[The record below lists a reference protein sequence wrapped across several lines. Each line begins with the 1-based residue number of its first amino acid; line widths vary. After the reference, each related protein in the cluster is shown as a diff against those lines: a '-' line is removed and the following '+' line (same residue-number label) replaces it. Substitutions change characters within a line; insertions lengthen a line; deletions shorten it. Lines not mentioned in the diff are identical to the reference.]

1 MSKKLIVLAGP
12 TAVGKTALSIE
23 LARHFGC
30 PIISGDS
37 RQFYKEISIGT
48 AKPTSEEMAEVKHY
62 FVNSHS
68 IHEPLSAGQ
77 FEREAI
83 PIINELFEHHDYLI
97 LTGGSGL
104 FLKAIYDGLD
114 QFVTVSPEVK
124 DQVIQLEKTE
134 GLKGLQEKLEEL
146 DSVYFKEVDQQ
157 NPVRLTRAIEVCL
170 EAKKPYSSFLDQA
183 KSKRSFDTVKVMLN
197 RDRKVLYDRINLRV
211 DIMMKNGLLDEV
223 QSVYPFKKL
232 KSLQTVGYNEIFDLI
247 DKKHD
252 LTTAIE
258 LIKRNTRRYAKRQL
272 TWFKREGFEWFE
284 PEQIEDIVGFVN
296 SSE

>member
-23 LARHFGC
+23 LARHFRC

-170 EAKKPYSSFLDQA
+170 EANKPYSSFLDQA

>member
-1 MSKKLIVLAGP
+1 MPKKLIVLAGP

-48 AKPTSEEMAEVKHY
+48 AKPTATEKAEVEHY
-62 FVNSHS
+62 FVDSHS

-83 PIINELFEHHDYLI
+83 PIINELFKSHNHLI

-114 QFVTVSPEVK
+114 QFVTVSQEVK
-124 DQVIQLEKTE
+124 DQVIQLEETE
-134 GLKGLQEKLEEL
+134 GLKGLQDKLEEI
-146 DSVYFKEVDQQ
+146 DPVYFKDVDQR
-157 NPVRLTRAIEVCL
+157 NRVRLTRAIEVCL

-183 KSKRSFDTVKVMLN
+183 KSKRSFETVKIMLN
-197 RDRKVLYDRINLRV
+197 RDRKVLYNRINLRV
-211 DIMMKNGLLDEV
+211 DIMMKNGLMEEV
-223 QSVYPFKKL
+223 QSVYPYKEL

-252 LTTAIE
+252 LTTTIE

-284 PEQIEDIVGFVN
+284 PEQIKEIISFL
-296 SSE
+296 ETPY

>member
-211 DIMMKNGLLDEV
+211 DIMMKNGLLEEV

>member
-23 LARHFGC
+23 LARHFRC

-157 NPVRLTRAIEVCL
+157 NPVRLTRAIEVSL

>member
-23 LARHFGC
+23 LARHFRC

-62 FVNSHS
+62 FVDSHS

-170 EAKKPYSSFLDQA
+170 EANKPYSSFLDQA

>member
-23 LARHFGC
+23 LARHFRC

>member
-23 LARHFGC
+23 LARHFRC

-114 QFVTVSPEVK
+114 QFVTISPEVK

-157 NPVRLTRAIEVCL
+157 NPVRLTRAIEVSL

>member
-1 MSKKLIVLAGP
+1 MPTKLIVLAGP

-23 LARHFGC
+23 LARHFRC

-157 NPVRLTRAIEVCL
+157 NPVRLTRAIEVSL

>member
-1 MSKKLIVLAGP
+1 MPKKLIVLAGP